1 MSYAGF
7 FLYKSHP
14 SREAGDGRAR
24 GREGERERET
34 ARGDRTKEN
43 PDMSSATEFY
53 SEILLKTVKSVD
65 CSF

>member
-1 MSYAGF
+1 MLASFSIKAIH
-7 FLYKSHP
+7 LEKP
-14 SREAGDGRAR
+14 AMA
-24 GREGERERET
+24 GREGERGRERET